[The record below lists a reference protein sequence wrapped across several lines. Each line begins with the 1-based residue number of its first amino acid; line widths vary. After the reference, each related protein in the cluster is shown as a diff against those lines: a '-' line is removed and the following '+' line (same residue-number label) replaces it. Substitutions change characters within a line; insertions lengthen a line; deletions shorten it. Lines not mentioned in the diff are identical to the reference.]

1 MPKTPGRLTRPS
13 YFGGKSN
20 HVGAWIAAQLP
31 WDRQQTYIET
41 HGGMYGVG
49 LLRPPPKL
57 EIFNDL
63 DGRIVNWWRVCRDR
77 PAELQRLLDRT
88 EQGRA
93 VYAEAATKLD
103 DPNPVVQAWA
113 VTVVLD
119 QGFLHSLAHCT
130 PGTWS
135 LIASDRGRGAQP
147 LDIHRL
153 AARMRRVQLEQR
165 PAVDLLDR
173 VSAVDEAMIYVD
185 PPYGEGEAVRS
196 GDASGVAD
204 LTDLTGVL
212 LAQSG
217 TVAVSGY
224 GSEWDHLGWRRE
236 TKTVR
241 QRTGTAPAGGGG
253 RASRTEVLWL
263 NFPPAQRDLFGG
275 GRAD

>member
-1 MPKTPGRLTRPS
+1 MGVRLTRPR

-20 HVGAWIAAQLP
+20 HVGAWISAQLP

-49 LLRPPPKL
+49 LLRPPSKL

-93 VYAEAATKLD
+93 VYADAATKLD

-119 QGFLHSLAHCT
+119 QGFMHSLAHCT
-130 PGTWS
+130 PGTWALVTRDS
-135 LIASDRGRGAQP
+135 NKGAEQW
-147 LDIHRL
+147 DIPRL

-173 VSAVDEAMIYVD
+173 VSAVGEAMIYVD
-185 PPYGEGEAVRS
+185 PPYGEGVS
-196 GDASGVAD
+196 VGIDAAYGVAD

-212 LAQSG
+212 LAQTG
-217 TVAVSGY
+217 KVAVSGY
-224 GSEWDHLGWRRE
+224 GTEWDHLGWRRE
-236 TKTVR
+236 TKTAR
-241 QRTGTAPAGGGG
+241 QQTGIAPAGGA

-263 NFPPAQRDLFGG
+263 NFPPAQRDLWGG
-275 GRAD
+275 GRL